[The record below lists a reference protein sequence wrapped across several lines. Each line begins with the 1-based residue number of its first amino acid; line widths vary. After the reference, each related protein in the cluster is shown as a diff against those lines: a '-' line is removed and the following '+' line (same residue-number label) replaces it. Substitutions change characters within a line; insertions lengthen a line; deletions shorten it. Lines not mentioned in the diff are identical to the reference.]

1 MKKRKTTRK
10 IILLIILC
18 AIIWSA
24 SVWVVPL
31 LDGSQSPPLD
41 PTGKGAE
48 TLLFAARREGAEQLY
63 PQRLTACQD
72 ALKEA
77 RFEVNLQLA
86 SQWGTRDFVRPQ
98 RLLDEA
104 QAQAFRL
111 WKDVVDHRREVK
123 PEAESMIA
131 RADDSLQRSE
141 GVADLSRQDY
151 YTRGHLATAFMLLHQ
166 AQSYYRAG
174 QYDRALSAAN
184 RSLESSSRAL
194 SRSRQYLERFD
205 DPHHLRL
212 WEVWIREAV
221 ASSRSTGI
229 ALVVI
234 KEKHRLDVYK
244 NGRLAQSFPVDLGAN
259 SVSQKERAGDRAT
272 PEGLY
277 RITRKKGRGATKYG
291 LALLLN
297 YPNEED
303 RRRFA
308 EMKAHG
314 QLTRRTGI
322 GGLIEIHGTGGRGYD
337 WTDGCIA
344 PNDENMERL
353 YHEAMIGTV
362 VAIVGSDGSGGPIR
376 SALMETR
383 R

>member
-1 MKKRKTTRK
+1 MKKRKTTRR

-24 SVWVVPL
+24 SEWLVPL

-63 PQRLTACQD
+63 PQRFMACQD

-77 RFEVNLQLA
+77 RFETNLQLA

-104 QAQAFRL
+104 QAQAFGL
-111 WKDVVDHRREVK
+111 WKDAVEHRREVR
-123 PEAESMIA
+123 PEAEAMIA

-141 GVADLSRQDY
+141 EVADLSRQDY

-166 AQSYYRAG
+166 AQSYYGAG
-174 QYDRALSAAN
+174 QYDRALSAASS
-184 RSLESSSRAL
+184 SLENSSRAL
-194 SRSRQYLERFD
+194 SRSREYLERFD

-212 WEVWIREAV
+212 WELWIREAV

-229 ALVVI
+229 AFVVI

-277 RITRKKGRGATKYG
+277 RIIRKKGRGATKYG

-308 EMKAHG
+308 EMKARG

-353 YHEAMIGTV
+353 YHEAVIGTV